1 MADEG
6 ALSYP
11 CQAVTGPGELCGMP
25 CDPGFTR
32 CLEHR
37 RNIPRREIIKM
48 IEATQDKVLVR
59 VNNALEAA
67 VEELIRIATSA
78 VSEADRIRAIDKLM
92 TLGGFANVKI
102 DAEVGVTLQPEERDK
117 VLIKL
122 IKEHANNPQKL
133 EELEA
138 KLNVIDTTATEH

>member
-1 MADEG
+1 
-6 ALSYP
+6 
-11 CQAVTGPGELCGMP
+11 
-25 CDPGFTR
+25 
-32 CLEHR
+32 
-37 RNIPRREIIKM
+37 M